1 MFLRMKGQRSPTKLF
16 MFGGDW
22 SDQENGG
29 SWGNASS
36 GVDFTRPT
44 SGITDGVTHFLEI

>member
-1 MFLRMKGQRSPTKLF
+1 MLF

-29 SWGNASS
+29 SWGNAST

-44 SGITDGVTHFLEI
+44 AGITDGVRPILNVIVQTPE